1 MLEQR
6 TRELAEAREQQTA
19 TSEILRVISN
29 SPDDMQPVFDTI
41 ASSAAK
47 LCEAYDVIVFRVE
60 GDNLRLVAHFGPMAT
75 GDVPIVHG
83 TLGGRN
89 VLEQRVIQV
98 ENLQTA
104 VEDFP
109 EGSAIARRRGHR
121 TTLSVPLVREGVA
134 IGNIQARRTEVRP
147 YTDSQINLLQTFAD
161 QAVIALENARL
172 FREIEDKSD
181 ELAQASQHKS
191 QFLANMSHE
200 LRTPLNAILGYTE
213 LISDEIYGPVP
224 ESIREVLGRV
234 DHNGRH
240 LLDLIN
246 AVLDISKIEAGRL
259 TLNLAEFSLRDLIY
273 ETVAGVEPLAVEK
286 GLTVTVEA
294 PTDLPSGRADAPRIR
309 QVLLNL
315 LGNAIKFTE
324 TGKVTLQA
332 RVHDDDFDVR
342 VTDTGPGIAPA
353 DQQQIFDEFQQIDN
367 SSTREKG
374 GTGLGLAISRKIMHL
389 HGGEMGL
396 ESVLGEGSVFWLRLP
411 VTVDRQRELT

>member
-83 TLGGRN
+83 TLGGRT

-161 QAVIALENARL
+161 QGGSLPNQW
-172 FREIEDKSD
+172 SD
-181 ELAQASQHKS
+181 
-191 QFLANMSHE
+191 
-200 LRTPLNAILGYTE
+200 LGPKY
-213 LISDEIYGPVP
+213 
-224 ESIREVLGRV
+224 
-234 DHNGRH
+234 N
-240 LLDLIN
+240 
-246 AVLDISKIEAGRL
+246 
-259 TLNLAEFSLRDLIY
+259 
-273 ETVAGVEPLAVEK
+273 
-286 GLTVTVEA
+286 
-294 PTDLPSGRADAPRIR
+294 
-309 QVLLNL
+309 Q
-315 LGNAIKFTE
+315 
-324 TGKVTLQA
+324 
-332 RVHDDDFDVR
+332 
-342 VTDTGPGIAPA
+342 
-353 DQQQIFDEFQQIDN
+353 
-367 SSTREKG
+367 
-374 GTGLGLAISRKIMHL
+374 
-389 HGGEMGL
+389 
-396 ESVLGEGSVFWLRLP
+396 
-411 VTVDRQRELT
+411 